1 MGAYG
6 HSAMSEGEHRQSM
19 TDDAPGDTTGRTAHP
34 TSAVPGIPGPRLPP
48 GPRRRLQQ
56 RLHALHQA
64 AGTPT
69 PAELAANA
77 AAEDPARDQGA
88 ADAAATREQVAQVL
102 SGTRTAAL
110 RTTLAV
116 AAALARMAGEDQHTA
131 VADVQALWRQAEH
144 EPAHPLRTVAQWDPA
159 RLGVRPAPGPG
170 GAWDLPLTE
179 YLLRPHDTTL
189 RRRLGRAA
197 AANDTV
203 LVLLVG
209 RSASGKTRA
218 AYEAVADV
226 LPDWPVLFPADA
238 DELIAWIDAR
248 GIDPR
253 TVLWLNE
260 TQDYLT
266 GATGERAAHALER
279 LLQRVAPL
287 AVVGT
292 LWPEHL
298 RRMTDRHGT
307 AGEQSPQ
314 VRALL
319 TGRHTMIEVPDTL
332 AGPAE
337 ALAQAATRD
346 PRMAAA
352 VRAAGNGRRVLQ
364 HLTAGPELVHHW
376 DMGPDHWFSAPEH
389 AVLTAAVEA
398 RRLGHAAAVPT
409 QLLMDAAAGFMD
421 STARASVG
429 EDWFAAAIS
438 TLTRTA
444 DGSRALIA
452 HRHEPGVGAPDSY
465 RPDDYLE
472 QHVRRVR
479 AHQAPPAAFWH
490 AAQHA
495 HTTDDMCALARAA
508 EHRRRYSE
516 AATLYTHAV
525 ERNDA
530 GAPAARAALAVL
542 RHTTG
547 DPAAA
552 EETAAS
558 DPAAWAALA
567 VARENTDD
575 LDGSH
580 RAYQRAAEL
589 GDTWAWAA
597 LARQRE
603 TAGDAVAADALAT
616 QAAQTGHA
624 LAWATLGRMRA
635 RDVQQAMHAYEMAVT
650 AGDSWGHMGLAHAA
664 ERAGDLPAAVRHA
677 TRAAEAGITAAWAV
691 LVRLRWAHGEPAAAL
706 EAAVAGA
713 QSAGAEGF
721 TVLARLRHRA
731 GDRSGAAAAHREAAA
746 LGAVAAWRGLAQLAE
761 EDGDR
766 TTAEEAAAQ
775 AARVGDADAWT
786 ALAEFRRNAGDDAGA
801 AHAAAEA
808 ARAGDSDAWITLA
821 RFREQAGRPD
831 AAEAAADRAADHGSP
846 QAWSALSRI
855 RERAG
860 DRDGSRR
867 AAERAFALGALET
880 WTALGRTREQRG
892 DLEGAE
898 RAYQRGAQAGDTDA
912 HAALG
917 ALYTEAGRTAEARAA
932 YRAAVDAGHLDAWE
946 GLLSALAAQ
955 APRAASAQTVH
966 RLRREGLPAE
976 G

>member
-1 MGAYG
+1 MAD
-6 HSAMSEGEHRQSM
+6 EE
-19 TDDAPGDTTGRTAHP
+19 PGDTSDHMPHP
-34 TSAVPGIPGPRLPP
+34 APAVPGIPGPRLPP

-56 RLHALHQA
+56 RLHDLHRA
-64 AGTPT
+64 AGTPA
-69 PAELAANA
+69 PAVLAAHA
-77 AAEDPARDQGA
+77 AAADDPAQGT
-88 ADAAATREQVAQVL
+88 ADADTGATQEQVAQVL
-102 SGTRTAAL
+102 SGTRTTAL
-110 RTTLAV
+110 RTTLSV
-116 AAALARMAGEDQHTA
+116 TAALARMAGEDQRTA
-131 VADVQALWRQAEH
+131 VADVQALWRQVDR
-144 EPAHPLRTVAQWDPA
+144 EPANGLRTAAQWDPV
-159 RLGVRPAPGPG
+159 RLGVRPAPGPD
-170 GAWDLPLTE
+170 GAGDPPLTE
-179 YLLRPHDTTL
+179 YLTRPHDATL

-197 AANDTV
+197 TANDAV
-203 LVLLVG
+203 FVLLVG

-238 DELIAWIDAR
+238 GELLAWIDAR
-248 GIDPR
+248 DIDPR

-260 TQDYLT
+260 TQDYLS
-266 GATGERAAHALER
+266 GAAGERAAHALGR
-279 LLQRVAPL
+279 LLQQVAPL

-298 RRMTDRHGT
+298 RRMTDRHGS

-319 TGRHTMIEVPDTL
+319 TGRHAMIEVPDTL

-337 ALAQAATRD
+337 DLAQAAARD

-352 VRAAGNGRRVLQ
+352 VRAAGTGRRVLQ
-364 HLTAGPELVHHW
+364 HLTAGPELVRHW

-409 QLLMDAAAGFMD
+409 RLLMDAAVGFMD
-421 STARASVG
+421 STARARAG
-429 EDWFAAAIS
+429 EDWFAEAIS

-452 HRHEPGVGAPDSY
+452 HRYEPGVGAPDGY

-490 AAQHA
+490 AARWA
-495 HTTDDMCALARAA
+495 HTADDVCALARAA
-508 EHRRRYSE
+508 EHRRRYS
-516 AATLYTHAV
+516 AAAALYAHAV
-525 ERNDA
+525 ERGDA
-530 GAPAARAALAVL
+530 GARAALAVL
-542 RHTTG
+542 RQTTG
-547 DPAAA
+547 DLAAA
-552 EETAAS
+552 EEIAAT

-567 VARENTDD
+567 VARENGDD
-575 LDGSH
+575 TDGSC
-580 RAYQRAAEL
+580 RAYRRAAEL
-589 GDTWAWAA
+589 GDGWAWAA
-597 LARQRE
+597 LARQCE
-603 TAGDAVAADALAT
+603 TACDTAAADAVAT
-616 QAAQTGHA
+616 EAAQAGHA
-624 LAWATLGRMRA
+624 LAWRTLGRMRA
-635 RDVQQAMHAYEMAVT
+635 APQAVHAYEQVVD
-650 AGDSWGHMGLAHAA
+650 AGDPWGYMGLAHAA

-677 TRAAEAGITAAWAV
+677 TRATEAGITAAWAV
-691 LVRLRWAHGEPAAAL
+691 LVRLRWARGEPAAAL

-713 QSAGAEGF
+713 QSADAEGF

-746 LGAVAAWRGLAQLAE
+746 LGAGAAWRDLARLAE

-786 ALAEFRRNAGDDAGA
+786 ALAESRRNAGDDAGA

-808 ARAGDSDAWITLA
+808 ARAGDSDAWIMLA
-821 RFREQAGRPD
+821 RGREQAGRLD

-880 WTALGRTREQRG
+880 WTALGREREQRA
-892 DLEGAE
+892 DPAGAE
-898 RAYQRGAQAGDTDA
+898 RAYRRGAEAGDTDA

-932 YRAAVDAGHLDAWE
+932 YRTAVDAGHLDAWE
-946 GLLSALAAQ
+946 GLLSVLAAQ
-955 APRAASAQTVH
+955 APRAASAQLVT
-966 RLRREGLPAE
+966 RLRETGLLAE
-976 G
+976 D

>member
-1 MGAYG
+1 MAD
-6 HSAMSEGEHRQSM
+6 EE
-19 TDDAPGDTTGRTAHP
+19 PGDTSDHMARPAP
-34 TSAVPGIPGPRLPP
+34 AVPGVPGPRLPP
-48 GPRRRLQQ
+48 GPRRRLRQ
-56 RLHALHQA
+56 RLRDLHRA
-64 AGTPT
+64 AGTPA
-69 PAELAANA
+69 PAVLAARA
-77 AAEDPARDQGA
+77 AAADDPAQDQ
-88 ADAAATREQVAQVL
+88 ADTGATREQVAQVL
-102 SGTRTAAL
+102 SGTPTAVL
-110 RTTLAV
+110 RTTLSV
-116 AAALARMAGEDQHTA
+116 TAALARMAGEDQHAA
-131 VADVQALWRQAEH
+131 VADVQALWRQMEH
-144 EPAHPLRTVAQWDPA
+144 EPANGLRTAAQWDPV
-159 RLGVRPAPGPG
+159 RLGVRPAPGPD
-170 GAWDLPLTE
+170 GAGDLPLTE
-179 YLLRPHDTTL
+179 YLTRPHDATL
-189 RRRLGRAA
+189 RRRLSRAA
-197 AANDTV
+197 STNDAV
-203 LVLLVG
+203 FVLLVG

-238 DELIAWIDAR
+238 DELLTWIDAR
-248 GIDPR
+248 DIDPR

-266 GATGERAAHALER
+266 GAAGERAAHALVR
-279 LLQRVAPL
+279 LLQQVAPL

-298 RRMTDRHGT
+298 RRMTDRNAG

-337 ALAQAATRD
+337 DLAQAAARD

-352 VRAAGNGRRVLQ
+352 VRAAGTGRRVLQ
-364 HLTAGPELVHHW
+364 HLTAGPELVRHW

-409 QLLMDAAAGFMD
+409 RLLMDAAVGFMD
-421 STARASVG
+421 STARARAGEG

-479 AHQAPPAAFWH
+479 AHQTPPAAFWH
-490 AAQHA
+490 AARWA
-495 HTTDDMCALARAA
+495 HTADDVCALARAA
-508 EHRRRYSE
+508 EHRRRYS
-516 AATLYTHAV
+516 AAAALYAHAV
-525 ERNDA
+525 ERGDE
-530 GAPAARAALAVL
+530 GARAALAVL
-542 RHTTG
+542 RQTTG
-547 DPAAA
+547 DLTAA
-552 EETAAS
+552 EEIAAT

-567 VARENTDD
+567 VARENSDD
-575 LDGSH
+575 PDGSC
-580 RAYQRAAEL
+580 RAYRRAAEL
-589 GDTWAWAA
+589 GDGWAWAA

-603 TAGDAVAADALAT
+603 TAGDSAAADAVAAE
-616 QAAQTGHA
+616 AAQAGHA
-624 LAWATLGRMRA
+624 VAWRTLGRMRA
-635 RDVQQAMHAYEMAVT
+635 AHAPQALHAYERAVH
-650 AGDSWGHMGLAHAA
+650 AGDPWGHMGLAHAA

-677 TRAAEAGITAAWAV
+677 TRATEAEITAAWAV
-691 LVRLRWAHGEPAAAL
+691 LVRLRWARGEPAAAL

-746 LGAVAAWRGLAQLAE
+746 LGAGAAWRDLARLAE
-761 EDGDR
+761 EDGDS

-786 ALAEFRRNAGDDAGA
+786 ALAESRRNAGDDAGA

-808 ARAGDSDAWITLA
+808 ARAGDSDAWIMLA
-821 RFREQAGRPD
+821 RGREQAGHPD
-831 AAEAAADRAADHGSP
+831 AAETAADRAADHGSP

-880 WTALGRTREQRG
+880 WTALGREREQRADPG
-892 DLEGAE
+892 GAE
-898 RAYQRGAQAGDTDA
+898 RAYRRGAEAGDTDA

-932 YRAAVDAGHLDAWE
+932 YRIAVDAGHLDAWE
-946 GLLSALAAQ
+946 GLLSVLAAQ
-955 APRAASAQTVH
+955 APRAASAQMAT
-966 RLRREGLPAE
+966 RLRRTGLPAE
-976 G
+976 D